1 MVEAYYLSY
10 GLPVTTLRPFNTYG
24 PRQLSRAE
32 IPTIISQAL
41 TQDSIKLGNLSPTRD
56 FNYVLDTVQGF
67 IKIAEHTESVGML
80 YNIGSGTEISIGEVV
95 QKVCQLLGLEQVH
108 VIQEIP
114 GTKEGRPKI
123 NIMGAQK
130 YGKLKVLLKEN
141 TQIVLSPGP
150 IIFELRRLLR
160 DYTSKDY
167 LLLSGD
173 PSVIGIACSVVSDIN
188 NGRFNLLKWDRQE
201 QMYYP
206 LEINL
211 HEKGKIDD

>member
-1 MVEAYYLSY
+1 M
-10 GLPVTTLRPFNTYG
+10 FIC
-24 PRQLSRAE
+24 LSR
-32 IPTIISQAL
+32 
-41 TQDSIKLGNLSPTRD
+41 KLFMEKESTV
-56 FNYVLDTVQGF
+56 YVL
-67 IKIAEHTESVGML
+67 
-80 YNIGSGTEISIGEVV
+80 
-95 QKVCQLLGLEQVH
+95 
-108 VIQEIP
+108 QELP
-114 GTKEGRPKI
+114 GTSIGRPKY
-123 NIMGAQK
+123 NIIGAQK

-150 IIFELRRLLR
+150 IIFELRRLLK

-173 PSVIGIACSVVSDIN
+173 PSVIGIAVAIVSDIN

>member
-1 MVEAYYLSY
+1 MEKESTV
-10 GLPVTTLRPFNTYG
+10 
-24 PRQLSRAE
+24 
-32 IPTIISQAL
+32 
-41 TQDSIKLGNLSPTRD
+41 
-56 FNYVLDTVQGF
+56 YVL
-67 IKIAEHTESVGML
+67 
-80 YNIGSGTEISIGEVV
+80 
-95 QKVCQLLGLEQVH
+95 
-108 VIQEIP
+108 QELP
-114 GTKEGRPKI
+114 GTSIGRPKY
-123 NIMGAQK
+123 NIIGAQK
-130 YGKLKVLLKEN
+130 FGKLKVLLKEN

>member
-1 MVEAYYLSY
+1 MFVKKVFMEK
-10 GLPVTTLRPFNTYG
+10 
-24 PRQLSRAE
+24 E
-32 IPTIISQAL
+32 
-41 TQDSIKLGNLSPTRD
+41 SIV
-56 FNYVLDTVQGF
+56 YVL
-67 IKIAEHTESVGML
+67 
-80 YNIGSGTEISIGEVV
+80 
-95 QKVCQLLGLEQVH
+95 
-108 VIQEIP
+108 QELP
-114 GTKEGRPKI
+114 GTSIGRPKY
-123 NIMGAQK
+123 NIIGAQK
-130 YGKLKVLLKEN
+130 FGKLKVLLKEN

>member
-1 MVEAYYLSY
+1 MEKESTV
-10 GLPVTTLRPFNTYG
+10 
-24 PRQLSRAE
+24 
-32 IPTIISQAL
+32 
-41 TQDSIKLGNLSPTRD
+41 
-56 FNYVLDTVQGF
+56 YVL
-67 IKIAEHTESVGML
+67 
-80 YNIGSGTEISIGEVV
+80 
-95 QKVCQLLGLEQVH
+95 
-108 VIQEIP
+108 QELP
-114 GTKEGRPKI
+114 GTSIGRPKY
-123 NIMGAQK
+123 NIIGAQK
-130 YGKLKVLLKEN
+130 YGKLQVLLKEN

-201 QMYYP
+201 KMYYP